1 MKYIRIR
8 KISLENQIIRV
19 TNFPYWIQTWAR
31 IVFFTIQIFIMAMSR
46 ISSIPVRKISL
57 ELNYKIRTCLD
68 IYLYLYPEPDDDS
81 APDTLQAEADAAQRH
96 RDRGAP
102 TGQAQV

>member
-1 MKYIRIR
+1 MM
-8 KISLENQIIRV
+8 
-19 TNFPYWIQTWAR
+19 T
-31 IVFFTIQIFIMAMSR
+31 MSR
-46 ISSIPVRKISL
+46 IPSILVRKISL
-57 ELNYKIRTCLD
+57 ELDYTARTYLD
-68 IYLYLYPEPDDDS
+68 LYLYPDLDDDR